1 MFAAHRGFL
10 DTCRLLV
17 ERKAD
22 LTVKTEP
29 ILPWDWCPQPSRAL
43 LVRANLTPFAAASK
57 ATLPC
62 DVQSERTTPPSWR
75 ICAASGRQSELK
87 TLKVSCDV

>member
-1 MFAAHRGFL
+1 MFAADRGYL

-17 ERKAD
+17 ERRAD
-22 LTVKTEP
+22 LTVKTKA

-43 LVRANLTPFAAASK
+43 VMRDKLTPFAAASK

-62 DVQSERTTPPSWR
+62 DVPSEGTTPMSWH

-87 TLKVSCDV
+87 TLKVSCEV